1 MTAPLPKR
9 PMAAKEPNSSSH
21 EVEFPRIREGAI
33 DLLREARRK
42 HMIHGL
48 LEVDVTDARRRIREH
63 KARTGETLSFT
74 AFIAACLAKAV
85 DEDKAMHAYRRGKR
99 KLVIFDEVDVNTMV
113 ERQVGGSRMG
123 TPNIIRA
130 ANKKDLQQIHDEIR
144 AAQAGTVEDTRGM
157 EWFRWAPLVARLPR
171 WLRTLAWRVMQR
183 NPHTLKR
190 IAGTVGITAV
200 GMFGRGSG
208 WGITIPFLTLN
219 VVLGGIAEKPVLV
232 GGRVETGEF
241 LCITISVDHDVV
253 DGAPAA
259 RFANRFKELIES
271 SYGLAEAAA

>member
-1 MTAPLPKR
+1 MT
-9 PMAAKEPNSSSH
+9 MTEPDSPYR

-33 DLLREARRK
+33 DLLREAHRK
-42 HMIHGL
+42 HMIHAL
-48 LEVDVTDARRRIREH
+48 TEVDVTDARRRIREH

-74 AFIAACLAKAV
+74 AFIATCLAKAV
-85 DEDKAMHAYRRGKR
+85 DEDKTMHAYRRGKR
-99 KLVIFDEVDVNTMV
+99 KLVVFDEVDINIMV

-130 ANKKDLQQIHDEIR
+130 ANKKSLRQIHGEIR
-144 AAQAGTVEDTRGM
+144 AAQAGAVEDTRGM
-157 EWFRWAPLVARLPR
+157 EWFRWAPVVARLPT
-171 WLRTLAWRVMQR
+171 WLRTLAWRAMQR

-200 GMFGRGSG
+200 GMFGLGGG

-219 VVLGGIAEKPVLV
+219 VVLGGIAEKPGLA
-232 GGRVETGEF
+232 GGRVETREF
-241 LCITISVDHDVV
+241 LCVTISVDHDVV

-259 RFANRFKELIES
+259 RFAGRFKELIES
-271 SYGLAEAAA
+271 GYGLAEAE